1 MTFTIRPLEG
11 HQEYLDCVA
20 LQEETWGKYFSERV
34 PASILM
40 VSQKIGGVA
49 AGAFAEDGEM
59 VGFVFGISGFRNGKK
74 VHWSDMLAVKP
85 QYRDH
90 GLGWK
95 LKMYQREAVLALG
108 VEIIYW
114 TYDPLEARNAH
125 LNLNKLGAEIDEYV
139 QDMYPS
145 EDSVLHRGIG
155 LDRFVVAWHIQ
166 SEKVQRT
173 IAGERPTALPETA
186 EEWPVVN
193 TELDE
198 TGRPQPR
205 ETLDD
210 LPDVPTLRVEIPENI
225 QQAKQAYES
234 AGRRWRHCTRVPF
247 QYYLARGYAV
257 TRFYRDPESH
267 RCFYVLERSQ
277 P

>member
-1 MTFTIRPLEG
+1 MTFTIRPMQG
-11 HQEYLDCVA
+11 HQEYLDCVK
-20 LQEETWGKYFSERV
+20 LQEETWGEHFSERV

-49 AGAFAEDGEM
+49 AGAFTEAGEM
-59 VGFVFGISGFRNGKK
+59 VGFVFGISGFKNGKR

-85 QYRDH
+85 EYRDH

-95 LKMYQREAVLALG
+95 LKMYQRESVLKLG

-139 QDMYPS
+139 PDMYPS

-166 SEKVQRT
+166 SKKVEQA
-173 IAGERPTALPETA
+173 IAGKEPVPLPA
-186 EEWPVVN
+186 EVNNWPVVN
-193 TELDE
+193 TELD
-198 TGRPQPR
+198 GSGNPRPLESPGN
-205 ETLDD
+205 
-210 LPDVPTLRVEIPENI
+210 LPDVPALRVEIPENI
-225 QQAKQAYES
+225 QQAKAEYES
-234 AGRRWRHCTRVPF
+234 AGRRWRHCTRVAF
-247 QYYLARGYAV
+247 QHYLSRGYKI
-257 TRFYRDPESH
+257 TRFYRDRESH
-267 RCFYVLERSQ
+267 RCFYVLERSRS
-277 P
+277 